1 MRAVRTKR
9 TKGEK
14 IYSVFNVI
22 FLLLVCFVTLYPIL
36 YVIFASVSEP
46 VRLIQAKGIL
56 WHPLG
61 FTTTAYRM
69 VIQNRSIM
77 TGYANTLFLLVVGT
91 SLNVAITAL
100 AAYVLSR
107 ENYFFKRFFNLLVV
121 VTMLFSGG
129 LIPFYITVQRLRLL
143 DTRWALI
150 LPTLL
155 STYNLMIM
163 RTSFA
168 GIPVSLE
175 ESAKL
180 DGANDFVVLV
190 RIVLPLSKA
199 VIAVMV
205 LFYGVAHWNGWFN
218 AAIFLRDRMK
228 YPLQLILREILISN
242 DTSAMANDLGAS
254 DQELIAE
261 NIKYATI
268 VVATLPIMC
277 VYPFVQKYFV
287 TGVMVGSVKG

>member
-1 MRAVRTKR
+1 MHLKR

-14 IYSVFNVI
+14 GFAVFNVA
-22 FLLLVCFVTLYPIL
+22 FLLLISFITLYPML
-36 YVIFASVSEP
+36 YVVFASVSEP
-46 VRLIQAKGIL
+46 VQLIKARGII
-56 WHPLG
+56 WHPMG
-61 FTTTAYRM
+61 FTTQAYSM
-69 VIQNRSIM
+69 VFSNRSILM
-77 TGYANTLFLLVVGT
+77 GYGNTLFIVIVGT
-91 SLNVAITAL
+91 MLNVIITAF

-107 ENYFFKRFFNLLVV
+107 EGYFLKRFLNFFVV

-129 LIPFYITVQRLRLL
+129 LIPFYITVQRLKLL
-143 DTRWALI
+143 DSIWALI

-168 GIPVSLE
+168 AIPISLE

-180 DGANDFVVLV
+180 DGANDMVVLT
-190 RIVLPLSKA
+190 RIILPLSKA

-205 LFYGVAHWNGWFN
+205 LFYGVAHWNSWFN
-218 AAIFLRDRMK
+218 ASIFLNSRDK
-228 YPLQLILREILISN
+228 YPLQLVLREILISN
-242 DTSAMANDLGAS
+242 DTSAMGNDLSAND
-254 DQELIAE
+254 QEMIAE

>member
-1 MRAVRTKR
+1 MQLKR
-9 TKGEK
+9 SNGEK
-14 IYSVFNVI
+14 VFSVFNTV
-22 FLLLVCFVTLYPIL
+22 LLLFISFITLYPLL
-36 YVIFASVSEP
+36 YVVFASVSDP
-46 VRLIQAKGIL
+46 LRLVQSRGIL

-61 FTTTAYRM
+61 FTSTAYRM
-69 VIQNRSIM
+69 VLQNRAIG
-77 TGYANTLFLLVVGT
+77 TGYLNTLFIVVVGT
-91 SLNVAITAL
+91 TLNVAITAI

-107 ENYFFKRFFNLLVV
+107 ENYFWKRLFNLFVV

-129 LIPFYITVQRLRLL
+129 LIPFYITIQRLGLM

-168 GIPVSLE
+168 GIPASLE

-180 DGANDFVVLV
+180 DGASDITVLF
-190 RIVLPLSKA
+190 RIILPLSKA
-199 VIAVMV
+199 VIAVMI
-205 LFYGVAHWNGWFN
+205 LFYGVSHWNSWFN
-218 AAIFLRDRMK
+218 AAIFLRDRDK

-242 DTSAMANDLGAS
+242 DTSAMGNDLGAA
-254 DQELIAE
+254 DQEMISE

-268 VVATLPIMC
+268 VVSTLPVMC
-277 VYPFVQKYFV
+277 IYPFVQKYFV

>member
-1 MRAVRTKR
+1 MHLKR
-9 TKGEK
+9 TRGEK
-14 IYSVFNVI
+14 VFTVFNVAI
-22 FLLLVCFVTLYPIL
+22 LLFVSFITLYPIL

-46 VRLIQAKGIL
+46 VRLIQNRGIL
-56 WHPLG
+56 WAPLG

-69 VIQNRSIM
+69 VLQNRAIA
-77 TGYANTLFLLVVGT
+77 TGYMNTLFIVIVGT
-91 SLNVAITAL
+91 ALNVAITAI

-107 ENYFFKRFFNLLVV
+107 ERYFWKRLFNLFVV
-121 VTMLFSGG
+121 ITMLFSGG
-129 LIPFYITVQRLRLL
+129 LIPFYITIQRLGLM
-143 DTRWALI
+143 DSRWALI

-168 GIPVSLE
+168 GVPASLE

-180 DGANDFVVLV
+180 DGASDLVVLV
-190 RIVLPLSKA
+190 RIILPLSKA

-205 LFYGVAHWNGWFN
+205 LFYGVAHWNSWFN
-218 AAIFLRDRMK
+218 AAIFLRDRNK

-242 DTSAMANDLGAS
+242 DTSAMGNELGAND
-254 DQELIAE
+254 QEMSSE

-268 VVATLPIMC
+268 VVATLPVMC

-287 TGVMVGSVKG
+287 TGVMIGSVKG

>member
-1 MRAVRTKR
+1 MRLKR
-9 TKGEK
+9 TRGEQ
-14 IYSVFNVI
+14 VFAI
-22 FLLLVCFVTLYPIL
+22 FNGILLLFISFITLYPLL

-46 VRLIQAKGIL
+46 VRLIQNRGIL
-56 WHPLG
+56 WAPLG
-61 FTTTAYRM
+61 FTTTAYTM
-69 VIQNRSIM
+69 VLQNRAIG
-77 TGYANTLFLLVVGT
+77 TGYLNTLFIVVVGT
-91 SLNVAITAL
+91 GLNVAVTAI

-107 ENYFFKRFFNLLVV
+107 ERYLWKRLFNLFVV
-121 VTMLFSGG
+121 ITMLFSGG
-129 LIPFYITVQRLRLL
+129 LIPFYITIQRLGLM
-143 DTRWALI
+143 DSRWALI

-168 GIPVSLE
+168 GVPASLE

-180 DGANDFVVLV
+180 DGASDMTVLV
-190 RIVLPLSKA
+190 RIILPLSKA
-199 VIAVMV
+199 VIAVMI
-205 LFYGVAHWNGWFN
+205 LFYGVAHWNSWFN
-218 AAIFLRDRMK
+218 AAIFLRDRNK

-254 DQELIAE
+254 DQEMISE

-268 VVATLPIMC
+268 VVATLPVMC

-287 TGVMVGSVKG
+287 TGVMIGSVKG

>member
-1 MRAVRTKR
+1 MHLKR
-9 TKGEK
+9 TNGEK
-14 IYSVFNVI
+14 VFTVFNVL
-22 FLLLVCFVTLYPIL
+22 FLLLISFITVYPML
-36 YVIFASVSEP
+36 YVIYASVSEP
-46 VRLIQAKGIL
+46 VQLVKARGIL

-61 FTTTAYRM
+61 FTSAAYKM
-69 VIQNRSIM
+69 VIQNRSIL
-77 TGYANTLFLLVVGT
+77 TGYGNTLFIVFVGT
-91 SLNVAITAL
+91 ALNVFITSL

-107 ENYFFKRFFNLLVV
+107 DGYFLKRFLNFFVV

-129 LIPFYITVQRLRLL
+129 LIPFYITVQRLNLL
-143 DTRWALI
+143 DSLWALI

-168 GIPVSLE
+168 AIPVSLE

-180 DGANDFVVLV
+180 DGANDFVVLT
-190 RIVLPLSKA
+190 RIILPLSKA
-199 VIAVMV
+199 VIAVMI
-205 LFYGVAHWNGWFN
+205 LFYGVSHWNSWFN
-218 AAIFLRDRMK
+218 AAIFLNDRSK
-228 YPLQLILREILISN
+228 YPLQLVLREILISN
-242 DTSAMANDLGAS
+242 DTSAMGNDLGAN
-254 DQELIAE
+254 DQEMIAE

>member
-1 MRAVRTKR
+1 MHLKR

-14 IYSVFNVI
+14 VFAFFNVLI
-22 FLLLVCFVTLYPIL
+22 LLLVSFITLYPML
-36 YVIFASVSEP
+36 YVVFASVSEP
-46 VRLIQAKGIL
+46 VQLIKARGIL
-56 WHPLG
+56 WRPLG
-61 FTTTAYRM
+61 FTTQAYSM
-69 VIQNRSIM
+69 VFQNRSILI
-77 TGYANTLFLLVVGT
+77 GYGNTLFIVLVGT
-91 SLNVAITAL
+91 TLNVIITAF

-107 ENYFFKRFFNLLVV
+107 EGYFLKRFLNFFVV

-129 LIPFYITVQRLRLL
+129 LIPFYITVQRLHLL
-143 DTRWALI
+143 DSIWSLI

-168 GIPVSLE
+168 AIPVSLE

-180 DGANDFVVLV
+180 DGANDITVLT
-190 RIVLPLSKA
+190 RIILPLSKA

-205 LFYGVAHWNGWFN
+205 LFYGVSHWNSWFN
-218 AAIFLRDRMK
+218 ASIFLNSRDK
-228 YPLQLILREILISN
+228 YPLQLVLREILISN
-242 DTSAMANDLGAS
+242 DTSAMGNELGAND
-254 DQELIAE
+254 QEMIAE

-268 VVATLPIMC
+268 VVSTLPIMC

-287 TGVMVGSVKG
+287 TGVMIGSVKG